1 MPYASVPYAP
11 VSYDGAVGG
20 TYGAPSYVGAESAG
34 ASGTVPA
41 GGTGGTGGAVGRS
54 SRGSALS
61 GCGLFGSVS
70 GAPLAENQPSVEAVR
85 TNVNAGSH

>member
-41 GGTGGTGGAVGRS
+41 GGTGGAVGWS

-61 GCGLFGSVS
+61 GCGLFGSVT

-85 TNVNAGSH
+85 TNVDAGSH